1 MHTDIFTLNRADDIC
16 RLLTARL
23 TGHRRPEDRPWQ
35 QDVIR
40 HGLPVSA
47 LTGQRFTGI
56 NALLLWQAAC
66 RAQLTSR
73 YWLTG
78 DELRSLGGRIR
89 PGHKPAT
96 VVRYRPE
103 MSLFRVINL
112 AQCDNLPPE
121 LTGRCPPLPAGND
134 AEYLTAWLDA
144 TEIPVVYRE
153 DTLPVWLLASDRFEM
168 SAPPLT
174 PAARSA
180 LAAQLVLASL
190 HPQRA
195 GPVPG
200 GHTGP
205 ATLVAELG
213 QAFLAARG
221 GFILNSLPQWDGLP
235 DEDPWFLF
243 RAAKTAW
250 RAFSWYEHR
259 LQQRPADDVRQW
271 QQHTTQLLAAHYGQ
285 APEDTTLTLD
295 SVARGHLANGT
306 APRMAVSALA
316 RLYGWPR
323 TDGDEEQA
331 WLFSPDLSPVCDALA
346 AFTLNPARLQCHRV
360 PVEQNV
366 TPCPPALPADS
377 PSLMLPPPADT
388 TRLPAANDNDDPGPD
403 TPPACQA
410 GSSPAPEDAETPPDN
425 LVAMPWVS
433 RTGQPNPHRATFL
446 RQFRETAPHENRWT
460 VFSDLMHLS
469 AAALHNRL
477 AFSQAIED
485 DYLRRIG
492 RYNRADRFRF
502 QALFQTLVDG
512 MEHSA
517 SDFLGSVFMEL
528 ELGNPDNGQY
538 FTPFSVSHMMA
549 RMLLADRQAELD
561 SGEREYISVCDPAC
575 GAGGMIVA
583 MACAMLEAGY
593 NPQRQMVA
601 FCTDIDPVAAM
612 MTYIQLS
619 LCGIPA
625 VVTVGNSLTME
636 LSQQWRTPF
645 WVMQGWDVRWSREQA
660 RQSGDQNAA

>member
-1 MHTDIFTLNRADDIC
+1 
-16 RLLTARL
+16 
-23 TGHRRPEDRPWQ
+23 
-35 QDVIR
+35 
-40 HGLPVSA
+40 
-47 LTGQRFTGI
+47 
-56 NALLLWQAAC
+56 
-66 RAQLTSR
+66 
-73 YWLTG
+73 
-78 DELRSLGGRIR
+78 
-89 PGHKPAT
+89 
-96 VVRYRPE
+96 
-103 MSLFRVINL
+103 
-112 AQCDNLPPE
+112 
-121 LTGRCPPLPAGND
+121 
-134 AEYLTAWLDA
+134 
-144 TEIPVVYRE
+144 
-153 DTLPVWLLASDRFEM
+153 M

-174 PAARSA
+174 PTARSA

-195 GPVPG
+195 GPVPR

-205 ATLVAELG
+205 APLVAELG

-221 GFILNSLPQWDGLP
+221 GFNLNGLPLWDGLP

-250 RAFSWYEHR
+250 RALSWYEHR
-259 LQQRPADDVRQW
+259 LQQTPADDVRQW
-271 QQHTTQLLAAHYGQ
+271 QQHASQLLATHYGQ

-323 TDGDEEQA
+323 TDGDEGQD

-346 AFTLNPARLQCHRV
+346 AFTLNPARLHCYRG
-360 PVEQNV
+360 PVEQNM
-366 TPCPPALPADS
+366 TPCPPALPTDS

-388 TRLPAANDNDDPGPD
+388 TRLPAANDNGDPSPD

-410 GSSPAPEDAETPPDN
+410 VSSPAPEDAETPPDN
-425 LVAMPWVS
+425 LVALPWVS

-477 AFSQAIED
+477 AFSQDIED

-601 FCTDIDPVAAM
+601 FCTDIDPV
-612 MTYIQLS
+612 
-619 LCGIPA
+619 PA
-625 VVTVGNSLTME
+625 RP
-636 LSQQWRTPF
+636 QPAQRTHPD
-645 WVMQGWDVRWSREQA
+645 VMDIWTRCAGH
-660 RQSGDQNAA
+660 RQSRHHPAPPDPSGKQRPGGLPVARRAGGPDGAHG